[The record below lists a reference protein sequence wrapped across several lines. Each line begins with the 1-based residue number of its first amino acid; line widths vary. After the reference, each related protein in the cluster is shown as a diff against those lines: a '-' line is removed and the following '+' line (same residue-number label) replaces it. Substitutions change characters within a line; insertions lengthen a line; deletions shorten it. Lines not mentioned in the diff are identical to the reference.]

1 MKKLLSIL
9 LCIALLIP
17 TASMLA
23 SAEVYTTCGG
33 NCGKSPSIVIPGL
46 FQSEV
51 LCYDE
56 NGELM
61 LDSDGNVRTGPFFMD
76 TQETVINAI
85 KTALLPLSKTLIT
98 QTDKQHEFANALGD
112 VLGEALMERI
122 KSDDNGDFVHDI
134 RAVQYT
140 TSIARMNA
148 HDRAWALNAIPLNS
162 YMNVAGA
169 DHLYFF
175 SYSSLDNMDKL
186 AKQVKELIETAKR
199 ETGHDKVNVVPIS
212 QGGSIFNAVMEYYP
226 ELKDDIDRVVYVV
239 PAVDGSDLIGDIY
252 AYGFIDDDD
261 ALYDYMFPQ
270 LLGEDNE
277 WLGYLIDLLIRVLPK
292 DVLNDTLDI
301 AVDKL
306 ISEYLV
312 NSTAIWGLI
321 PTESYPIAREKYLM
335 DDSKAVIREQTDRFY
350 QAQLNAKNN
359 ILEFKESG
367 VEFFDIVGYN
377 TALYPIVD
385 SWNEENADGIIQL
398 SSTSIG
404 ATSANVNE
412 TLPSDY
418 VQQGND
424 YGTCS
429 DPTHNHIDPHNMVDA
444 STGLLPDHT
453 FYFYNHN
460 HERTGGC
467 DVIIDLAVR
476 LLWDKSFTDVY
487 SYPDEFPQFNESR
500 FTKSVTPKLRN
511 AKNLDLSNVSPEDA
525 AELKAAIADVESQL
539 SQTIVDSEAF
549 NAAVERFDA
558 IYEKLTS
565 NKTEEEVKDESTKS
579 FLMKIITKLL
589 NFINK
594 IINRFVGN
602 NGFSDKK

>member
-9 LCIALLIP
+9 MSIALLLP
-17 TASMLA
+17 TVTMLA
-23 SAEVYTTCGG
+23 SAQVYTTCGG

-51 LCYDE
+51 LCYDD

-76 TQETVINAI
+76 TQETVINAV
-85 KTALLPLSKTLIT
+85 KTALLPLCKTLIT
-98 QTDKQHEFANALGD
+98 QKDDQHEFAEALGD

-122 KSDDNGDFVHDI
+122 KSDDNGNFVHDI

-140 TSIARMNA
+140 TSLARMNA
-148 HDRAWALNAIPLNS
+148 HDKAWALGAIPLNS
-162 YMNVAGA
+162 YIDVAGA

-199 ETGHDKVNVVPIS
+199 ETGHDKVNIVPIS

-252 AYGFIDDDD
+252 AYGLIDDDD
-261 ALYDYMFPQ
+261 ALYDYMFPI
-270 LLGEDNE
+270 LMGSDSE
-277 WLGYLIDLLIRVLPK
+277 WLGYLIDLIIRVLPK

-335 DDSKAVIREQTDRFY
+335 SDSKSVIREQTDKFY
-350 QAQLNAKNN
+350 QAQLNAKDN

-377 TALYPIVD
+377 KNLYPIVD
-385 SWNEENADGIIQL
+385 SWNKVNADGIIQL
-398 SSTSIG
+398 SSTSLG
-404 ATSANVNE
+404 ATSAKVNG
-412 TLPSDY
+412 TLPYSY
-418 VQQGND
+418 KQQGNS

-429 DPTHNHIDPHNMVDA
+429 DPTHNHIDPQNMVDA

-453 FYFYNHN
+453 FYFYNHD
-460 HERTGGC
+460 HEKTGGC
-467 DVIIDLAVR
+467 DVIINLAVR
-476 LLWDKSFTDVY
+476 LLWDKSFKNVY
-487 SYPDEFPQFNESR
+487 SYPNEYPQFNNSI
-500 FTKSVTPKLRN
+500 FTKSISYKLAA
-511 AKNLDLSNVSPEDA
+511 AKRLDLSNVSQEDA
-525 AELKAAIADVESQL
+525 AELKAAIAEVESLL
-539 SQTIVDSEAF
+539 SETVVDAEAF
-549 NAAVERFDA
+549 KSAEARFNA
-558 IYEKLTS
+558 IYEKITVPKTDEEIKEEN
-565 NKTEEEVKDESTKS
+565 NKSLFMQ
-579 FLMKIITKLL
+579 FLTKLL
-589 NFINK
+589 NFFNK
-594 IINRFVGN
+594 IVNYFLGN
-602 NGFSDKK
+602 NGFSD

>member
-1 MKKLLSIL
+1 MILPTFAMLS
-9 LCIALLIP
+9 
-17 TASMLA
+17 
-23 SAEVYTTCGG
+23 SAQVYTTCGG
-33 NCGKSPSIVIPGL
+33 NCGKSPSVVIPGL

-51 LCYDE
+51 LCYDD

-76 TQETVINAI
+76 TQETVINAV
-85 KTALLPLSKTLIT
+85 KKALLPLSKTLIT
-98 QTDKQHEFANALGD
+98 QKDDQHQFAEALGD
-112 VLGEALMERI
+112 VLGEALLERI

-148 HDRAWALNAIPLNS
+148 HDKAWALGAIPLNS
-162 YMNVAGA
+162 YIDVAGA

-226 ELKDDIDRVVYVV
+226 ELKDDIDRVIYVV
-239 PAVDGSDLIGDIY
+239 PAADGSDLIGDIY
-252 AYGFIDDDD
+252 AYGLIDDDD
-261 ALYDYMFPQ
+261 ALYDYMFPM
-270 LLGEDNE
+270 LLGSDSE

-292 DVLNDTLDI
+292 EVLNDTLDI

-335 DDSKAVIREQTDRFY
+335 SESKSVIREQTDRFY
-350 QAQLNAKNN
+350 QAQLNANEN
-359 ILEFKESG
+359 ILKFKESG

-377 TALYPIVD
+377 KNLYPIVD
-385 SWNEENADGIIQL
+385 SWNQVNADGIIQL
-398 SSTSIG
+398 SSTSLG
-404 ATSANVNE
+404 ATSAKVNG
-412 TLPSDY
+412 TLPVGY
-418 VQQGND
+418 TQQGNS

-429 DPTHNHIDPHNMVDA
+429 DPTHNHIDPQNMVDA

-453 FYFYNHN
+453 FYFYNHD
-460 HERTGGC
+460 HEKTGGC
-467 DVIIDLAVR
+467 DVIINLAVR
-476 LLWDKSFTDVY
+476 LLWDKSFKDVY
-487 SYPDEFPQFNESR
+487 SYPNEFPQFNNSR
-500 FTKSVTPKLRN
+500 FTKNVNSKLRA
-511 AKNLDLSNVSPEDA
+511 AKSLDLTDVSPEDV
-525 AELKAAIADVESQL
+525 AELKAAISEVEQLL
-539 SQTIVDSEAF
+539 SQTIVDAEAF
-549 NAAVERFDA
+549 NSAEERLNI
-558 IYEKLTS
+558 IYEKIAIP
-565 NKTEEEVKDESTKS
+565 KTDEEAKEENAKS
-579 FLMKIITKLL
+579 FFMQLFTKFL
-589 NFINK
+589 NFFNK
-594 IINRFVGN
+594 IVNYFLGN
-602 NGFSDKK
+602 NGFSDK